1 MMQKYRALSLNILL
15 QVITTKLLKIL
26 LIVLDSCFAVLINY
40 RVNRNVVLFDLQK
53 FRNRYE
59 VKEILRE
66 IFEES

>member
-40 RVNRNVVLFDLQK
+40 RVNRNVSFDLQK
-53 FRNRYE
+53 FRNKYE

>member
-40 RVNRNVVLFDLQK
+40 RVNRNVSFDLQK
-53 FRNRYE
+53 FRNKYE

-66 IFEES
+66 IFEESY